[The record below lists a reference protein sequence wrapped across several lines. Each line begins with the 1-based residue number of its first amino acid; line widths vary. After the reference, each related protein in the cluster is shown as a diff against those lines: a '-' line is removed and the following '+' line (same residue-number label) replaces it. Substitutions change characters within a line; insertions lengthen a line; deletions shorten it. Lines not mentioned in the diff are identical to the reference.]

1 MLLPLRASFTPLRY
15 PVPYPISHAAT
26 EQPAMKSQ
34 VSPLGRVHS
43 QCITAMIAKSPVRD
57 AASPVAIP
65 PSCRASGHG
74 ASPSRILDG
83 AARLTVRS

>member
-26 EQPAMKSQ
+26 EQPAMRSQ
-34 VSPLGRVHS
+34 VNPLGRVHS

-57 AASPVAIP
+57 AASPVPIP
-65 PSCRASGHG
+65 PAVAPVGTVPAPVVSLTEQ
-74 ASPSRILDG
+74 LD
-83 AARLTVRS
+83 